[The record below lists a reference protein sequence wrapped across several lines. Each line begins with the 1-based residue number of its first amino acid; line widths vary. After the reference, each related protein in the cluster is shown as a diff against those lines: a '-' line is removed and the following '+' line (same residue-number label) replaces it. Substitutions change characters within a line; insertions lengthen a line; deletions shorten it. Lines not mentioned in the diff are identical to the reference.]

1 MSVKI
6 ENVEMKLMFPD
17 NNIIKLPSSLVN
29 KAFSFFLTEIKKGDD
44 VLVEFDK
51 PKQMVP
57 SFDRAKSDS
66 VLILQYV
73 HKASTYLPENISLVL
88 ELDLDKSQVKM
99 KGSGFTSA
107 TLSVEIEEFPTQS
120 EVETSLRED
129 VAANN
134 VLNVNLSDEDNAKE
148 TVDAIREEYHS
159 TDENGEDLGK

>member
-17 NNIIKLPSSLVN
+17 NNVIKLPSTLVN
-29 KAFSFFLTEIKKGDD
+29 KAFSFFLTDIKNGDD
-44 VLVEFDK
+44 IIVEFDK

-57 SFDRAKSDS
+57 SFEKAKSDS
-66 VLILQYV
+66 VLILQYSNA
-73 HKASTYLPENISLVL
+73 KPEVPATVSLVL
-88 ELDLDKSQVKM
+88 ELDLDESTVKM
-99 KGSGFTSA
+99 TGFGFTTA

-129 VAANN
+129 VAANS

-148 TVDAIREEYHS
+148 SVAAIREEYHS